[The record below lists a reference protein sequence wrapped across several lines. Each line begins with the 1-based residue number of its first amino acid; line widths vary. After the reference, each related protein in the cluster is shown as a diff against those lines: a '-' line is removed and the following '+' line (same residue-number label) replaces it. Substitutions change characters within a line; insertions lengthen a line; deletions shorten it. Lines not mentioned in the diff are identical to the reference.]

1 MFQLIGLARQY
12 SGLIIVGLF
21 CLSLWGLNTRN
32 AQLSATNLRLE
43 AKVTEGEK
51 EKERINSK
59 NDDLANTLQNLTE
72 KIGQA
77 NAIASTEARRRAAA
91 EMKNNK
97 LQEEVK
103 DALKNNK
110 CSVELV
116 PDSVV
121 ARLLEQ
127 ANGVRIGKDTS
138 DRNTSKSN
146 K

>member
-1 MFQLIGLARQY
+1 MNLTLIKNLIPIIFAA
-12 SGLIIVGLF
+12 IIVTFLW
-21 CLSLWGLNTRN
+21 SLNSENKKLTSDNN
-32 AQLSATNLRLE
+32 ELRAE
-43 AKVTEGEK
+43 YRRV
-51 EKERINSK
+51 NSK
-59 NDDLANTLQNLTE
+59 NDDLANTLGNLTE

-116 PDSVV
+116 PDSVIG
-121 ARLLEQ
+121 RLLEQ
-127 ANGVRIGKDTS
+127 ANRIRSGKDADYS
-138 DRNTSKSN
+138 DSGKSD

>member
-1 MFQLIGLARQY
+1 MNLALIKNLIPIIFAA
-12 SGLIIVGLF
+12 IIVTFLW
-21 CLSLWGLNTRN
+21 SLNSENKKLTTDNN
-32 AQLSATNLRLE
+32 ELRAE
-43 AKVTEGEK
+43 YRRV
-51 EKERINSK
+51 NSK
-59 NDDLANTLQNLTE
+59 NDDLANTLGNLTE

-116 PDSVV
+116 PDSVIG
-121 ARLLEQ
+121 RLLEQ
-127 ANGVRIGKDTS
+127 ANRIRSGKDADYS
-138 DRNTSKSN
+138 DSSKSD

>member
-1 MFQLIGLARQY
+1 MNLTLIKNLIPIIFAA
-12 SGLIIVGLF
+12 IIVTFLW
-21 CLSLWGLNTRN
+21 SLNSENKKLTSDNN
-32 AQLSATNLRLE
+32 ELRAE
-43 AKVTEGEK
+43 YRRV
-51 EKERINSK
+51 NSK
-59 NDDLANTLQNLTE
+59 NDDLANTLGNLTE

-110 CSVELV
+110 HSVELV
-116 PDSVV
+116 PDSVIS
-121 ARLLEQ
+121 RLLEQ
-127 ANGVRIGKDTS
+127 ANRIRIGKDADYS
-138 DRNTSKSN
+138 DSSKSD

>member
-1 MFQLIGLARQY
+1 MNLTLIKNLIPIIFAA
-12 SGLIIVGLF
+12 IIVTFLW
-21 CLSLWGLNTRN
+21 SLNSENKKLTSDNN
-32 AQLSATNLRLE
+32 ELRAE
-43 AKVTEGEK
+43 YRRV
-51 EKERINSK
+51 NSK
-59 NDDLANTLQNLTE
+59 NDDLANTLGNLTE

-116 PDSVV
+116 PDSVIS
-121 ARLLEQ
+121 RLLEQ
-127 ANGVRIGKDTS
+127 ANRIRIGKDADYS
-138 DRNTSKSN
+138 DSSKSD

>member
-1 MFQLIGLARQY
+1 MNLTLIKNLIPIIFAA
-12 SGLIIVGLF
+12 IIVTFLW
-21 CLSLWGLNTRN
+21 SLNSENKKLTSDNN
-32 AQLSATNLRLE
+32 ELRAE
-43 AKVTEGEK
+43 YRRV
-51 EKERINSK
+51 NSK
-59 NDDLANTLQNLTE
+59 NDDLANTLGNLTE

-116 PDSVV
+116 PDSVIG
-121 ARLLEQ
+121 RLLEQ
-127 ANGVRIGKDTS
+127 ANRIRSGKDADYS
-138 DRNTSKSN
+138 DSSKSD

>member
-1 MFQLIGLARQY
+1 MNLTLIKNLIPIIFAA
-12 SGLIIVGLF
+12 IIVTFLW
-21 CLSLWGLNTRN
+21 SLNSENKKLTSDNN
-32 AQLSATNLRLE
+32 ELRAE
-43 AKVTEGEK
+43 YRRV
-51 EKERINSK
+51 NSK
-59 NDDLANTLQNLTE
+59 NDDLANTLGNLTE

-116 PDSVV
+116 PDSVIS
-121 ARLLEQ
+121 RLLEQ
-127 ANGVRIGKDTS
+127 ANRIRIGKDS
-138 DRNTSKSN
+138 DYSDSSKSD